1 MPERFPF
8 QFSLSQPLPIFSN
21 RVLFC
26 RNKEG
31 IQGNE
36 VSKMHVGQQ
45 CTAALKRS
53 PCKFNRNKHNGSVKG
68 NAESALGTWQGQT
81 PRGASARSH
90 SPLTTCQ
97 ELHTDIFASL
107 LQLTSWLSSLA
118 PSPHLQIGNKPH
130 LCQKNFWMTSFLS
143 NPRI

>member
-8 QFSLSQPLPIFSN
+8 QFSLSQPLPMSSN

-36 VSKMHVGQQ
+36 VSEMHVGQQ

-53 PCKFNRNKHNGSVKG
+53 LCKFNRNKHNGSVKG
-68 NAESALGTWQGQT
+68 TGNLTGTDST
-81 PRGASARSH
+81 PGFSQEPQSSH
-90 SPLTTCQ
+90 HLSGTPSG
-97 ELHTDIFASL
+97 HFASL
-107 LQLTSWLSSLA
+107 LQLTSWLSSPPPA
-118 PSPHLQIGNKPH
+118 PTFKLETNH
-130 LCQKNFWMTSFLS
+130 TSVKRTSERFPS
-143 NPRI
+143 